1 MNVNSYIYK
10 SPSTQA
16 VQVGRLDTSKSSGDS
31 SQEAMSEL
39 SQNESFQN
47 AQNFQST
54 QEKDVKPTVNSD
66 TGSKLDLYA

>member
-1 MNVNSYIYK
+1 MKVNSYIYQ

-16 VQVGRLDTSKSSGDS
+16 VQVGRLDTSKSSNDS
-31 SQEAMSEL
+31 SRSSASEL

-54 QEKDVKPTVNSD
+54 QVSDVKPTVNSD
-66 TGSKLDLYA
+66 TGSKLDIYA